1 MRITG
6 RQLAAARS
14 LLGWSQ
20 EQLATA
26 ADVTGQTIS
35 NWESE
40 QNMPRPG
47 TIARVRAVIEDRGI
61 EFLNGGA
68 PGVRFKPKP
77 GVSTEHE
84 TARE

>member
-1 MRITG
+1 MMTP
-6 RQLAAARS
+6 
-14 LLGWSQ
+14 
-20 EQLATA
+20 
-26 ADVTGQTIS
+26 DVTGQTIS

-47 TIARVRAVIEDRGI
+47 TIERVRAVIEERGV

-77 GVSTEHE
+77 GASTEHE
-84 TARE
+84 SAGE